1 MSLINRK
8 IQTMLNKKKIKLNS
22 SYYLKKPI
30 PNIDLEFTIEKP
42 KFYYHTMY
50 PESIIN
56 LKADQLDR
64 RNLYPKTMIKLDL
77 K

>member
-1 MSLINRK
+1 MSNTK
-8 IQTMLNKKKIKLNS
+8 EKIKLNS

-56 LKADQLDR
+56 LKSTELDR
-64 RNLYPKTMIKLDL
+64 RTLYLKTMIKLDS

>member
-1 MSLINRK
+1 
-8 IQTMLNKKKIKLNS
+8 MLNKKEIKLNS
-22 SYYLKKPI
+22 SYYLKKLI
-30 PNIDLEFTIEKP
+30 PNIDLEFTIKKP

-56 LKADQLDR
+56 LKSTELDR
-64 RNLYPKTMIKLDL
+64 RTLYPKTMIRLDS

>member
-1 MSLINRK
+1 
-8 IQTMLNKKKIKLNS
+8 MLNKKEIKLNS
-22 SYYLKKPI
+22 SYYLKKLI

-56 LKADQLDR
+56 LKSTELDR
-64 RNLYPKTMIKLDL
+64 RTLYPKTMIRLDS